1 MGFDL
6 KKRLSAKA
14 ERLGN
19 QASVVLEEA
28 IAQPSKTETTSAPTQ
43 PKEEDV
49 LSPQEQYWQKE
60 IYDQLLKVMDLTLI
74 GSVEKEEVKSQIRNI
89 CERLLTEASAPIS
102 VAVRQRIIQ
111 MIEDDVLGLG
121 PLEPLLADHTVSDI
135 LVNSYDSVYVERR
148 GKLES
153 TNIRFRDDA
162 HVMKVIDRIV
172 TSVGR
177 RIDELSPLVDALER
191 DLWLAHPCPEG
202 VGVHAEQHA
211 GATPSHTI
219 LAHQRQ

>member
-14 ERLGN
+14 ERLSE
-19 QASVVLEEA
+19 QSSVVLEEA
-28 IAQPSKTETTSAPTQ
+28 KAKSIETDTSSAAEQPVQ
-43 PKEEDV
+43 EEV

-74 GSVEKEEVKSQIRNI
+74 GSVEQDEVKAQIRNI

-102 VAVRQRIIQ
+102 MAVRQRIIK

-121 PLEPLLADHTVSDI
+121 PLEPLLADDTVSDI

-153 TNIRFRDDA
+153 TNICFRDDA
-162 HVMKVIDRIV
+162 HVMKVIDLIV

-177 RIDELSPLVDALER
+177 RID
-191 DLWLAHPCPEG
+191 
-202 VGVHAEQHA
+202 
-211 GATPSHTI
+211 
-219 LAHQRQ
+219 